1 MLLVFHCKDDS
12 VARLGSINPIGGG
25 GLSPPGGQVH
35 PFQITMEEPTQLGC
49 VSLVII
55 GPN

>member
-1 MLLVFHCKDDS
+1 MLLVFHCKADS